1 MAGKLWDK
9 GYEPDKMI
17 EEYTVGDDRELDMRL
32 ARYDVEGS
40 LAHIAMLET
49 IGLLTAEELE
59 KLTAGLKEIAA
70 EIEAGRFE
78 IEPGTEDVHSQ
89 VELMLTRRLGD
100 AGKKIHSGRSRNDQV
115 LVDLKLFLRDEL
127 RQVADAVKRV
137 FDRLQE
143 QSEKYKEVLMP
154 GYTHLQIA
162 MPSSFGLWFGAY
174 AETLADDMRLVAAAW
189 HIANQNPLG
198 SAAGYGSSFP
208 LDRTMTTRLMG
219 FEELHYNVVAAQM
232 SRGKSE
238 RAAAAAI
245 AAVAATI
252 GRLAMDV
259 CLFMS
264 QNFGFVSLPDELTT
278 GSSIMPHKKNPDV
291 FEIMRGRCNRLQ
303 SVPNEIALLTTNLP
317 VGYHRDLQLLKD
329 ILFPAT
335 TEIKRT
341 LVDVR
346 LHACAHPRQRAHPRR
361 QKIRLSVHGGGRQPD
376 GAGGHALPR
385 SLQAGGHGRPKGRIH
400 AHTRGA
406 PHPRRQHRQPLH
418 GPDPPQDGARDAGVR
433 VGAARADNRRG
444 GEKQARTGNRRGGEM
459 QARCGQQARMFGR
472 SE

>member
-9 GYEPDKMI
+9 GFEPDTMI
-17 EEYTVGDDRELDMRL
+17 EEYTVGQDRELDLRL

-40 LAHIAMLET
+40 LAHIAMLEK
-49 IGLLTAEELE
+49 IGLLTADELRR
-59 KLTAGLKEIAA
+59 LTDGLHEIAA

-78 IEPGTEDVHSQ
+78 IEPDTEDVHSE
-89 VELMLTRRLGD
+89 VELLLTRRLGD
-100 AGKKIHSGRSRNDQV
+100 VGKKIHSGRSRNDQV

-127 RQVADAVKRV
+127 RGIARDVRTL

-143 QSEKYKEVLMP
+143 QSERYREVLMP

-174 AETLADDMRLVAAAW
+174 AETLVDDMRLIAAAW

-208 LDRTMTTRLMG
+208 LDRTMTTHLLG
-219 FEELHYNVVAAQM
+219 FETLHYNVVAAQM

-245 AAVAATI
+245 AAVAATV
-252 GRLAMDV
+252 GRMAMDL

-303 SVPNEIALLTTNLP
+303 ALPNEIALLTTNLP

-335 TEIKRT
+335 AEIRRT
-341 LVDVR
+341 LRMADFMLARLKVNDRILDERKYDYLFTVEDVNR
-346 LHACAHPRQRAHPRR
+346 L
-361 QKIRLSVHGGGRQPD
+361 V
-376 GAGGHALPR
+376 
-385 SLQAGGHGRPKGRIH
+385 LQ
-400 AHTRGA
+400 
-406 PHPRRQHRQPLH
+406 
-418 GPDPPQDGARDAGVR
+418 GVPFREAYRR
-433 VGAARADNRRG
+433 VGMAVQRGEYRPTREVHHTHEGSIGNLCTAEIRRKMETVMREFETPG
-444 GEKQARTGNRRGGEM
+444 M
-459 QARCGQQARMFGR
+459 
-472 SE
+472 

>member
-1 MAGKLWDK
+1 MAKLWDK
-9 GYEPDKMI
+9 GFEPDKMI
-17 EEYTVGDDRELDMRL
+17 EEYTVGDDRDLDMRL

-40 LAHIAMLET
+40 LAHIAMLEK
-49 IGLLTAEELE
+49 IGLLTAEELTT
-59 KLTAGLKEIAA
+59 LTAGLREIAA

-127 RQVADAVKRV
+127 RQTADAVKAV

-143 QSEKYKEVLMP
+143 LSERYKAVLMP

-174 AETLADDMRLVAAAW
+174 AETLVDDMRLVAAAW

-208 LDRTMTTRLMG
+208 LDRTMTTRLLG
-219 FEELHYNVVAAQM
+219 FGELHYNVVAAQM

-252 GRLAMDV
+252 GRLAMDA

-264 QNFGFVSLPDELTT
+264 QNFGFISLPDELTT

-317 VGYHRDLQLLKD
+317 VGYHRDLQLMKD

-335 TEIKRT
+335 AEIKRT
-341 LVDVR
+341 LRMCDFMLAHMRVNEHILEDRKYDYLFTVEDVNR
-346 LHACAHPRQRAHPRR
+346 LVLQGTPFREAYKEVGMAVQKGAYTPTREVHHTHEGSIGNLCTAEIR
-361 QKIRLSVHGGGRQPD
+361 QKME
-376 GAGGHALPR
+376 
-385 SLQAGGHGRPKGRIH
+385 
-400 AHTRGA
+400 
-406 PHPRRQHRQPLH
+406 
-418 GPDPPQDGARDAGVR
+418 R
-433 VGAARADNRRG
+433 VL
-444 GEKQARTGNRRGGEM
+444 EE
-459 QARCGQQARMFGR
+459 FV
-472 SE
+472 

>member
-1 MAGKLWDK
+1 MAKLWDK
-9 GYEPDKMI
+9 GFEPDKMI

-40 LAHIAMLET
+40 LAHIAMLEK
-49 IGLLTAEELE
+49 IGLLTAEELST
-59 KLTAGLKEIAA
+59 LTAGLREIAA

-127 RQVADAVKRV
+127 RQTADAVKVV

-143 QSEKYKEVLMP
+143 LSERYKAVLMP

-174 AETLADDMRLVAAAW
+174 AETLIDDMRLLAAAW

-208 LDRTMTTRLMG
+208 LDRTMTTRLLG
-219 FEELHYNVVAAQM
+219 FEALHYNVVAAQM

-238 RAAAAAI
+238 RAA
-245 AAVAATI
+245 VAATI
-252 GRLAMDV
+252 GRLAMDA

-264 QNFGFVSLPDELTT
+264 QNFGFISLPDELTT

-317 VGYHRDLQLLKD
+317 VGYHRDLQLMKD

-341 LVDVR
+341 LRMCDFMLAHLRVNEHILDDRKYDYLFTVEDVNR
-346 LHACAHPRQRAHPRR
+346 LVLQGTPFREAYKEVGMAVQKGAYTPTREVHHTHEGSIGNLCTAEIR
-361 QKIRLSVHGGGRQPD
+361 QKME
-376 GAGGHALPR
+376 
-385 SLQAGGHGRPKGRIH
+385 
-400 AHTRGA
+400 
-406 PHPRRQHRQPLH
+406 
-418 GPDPPQDGARDAGVR
+418 R
-433 VGAARADNRRG
+433 VL
-444 GEKQARTGNRRGGEM
+444 EE
-459 QARCGQQARMFGR
+459 FV
-472 SE
+472 

>member
-9 GYEPDKMI
+9 GFEPDAHI
-17 EEYTVGDDRELDMRL
+17 EAYTVGNDRELDLRL

-40 LAHIAMLET
+40 LAHITMLES
-49 IGLLTAEELE
+49 IGLLTRDELE
-59 KLTAGLKEIAA
+59 RLTAGLKEIAA

-78 IEPGTEDVHSQ
+78 IEPDTEDVHSQ
-89 VELMLTRRLGD
+89 VELLLTRRLGD
-100 AGKKIHSGRSRNDQV
+100 VGKKIHSGRSRNDQV

-127 RQVADAVKRV
+127 RQTAAAVRTL

-143 QSEKYKEVLMP
+143 LSERYRDVLMP
-154 GYTHLQIA
+154 GYTHLQVA

-174 AETLADDMRLVAAAW
+174 AETLVDDLRLVAAAY

-208 LDRTMTTRLMG
+208 LDRTMTTRLLG
-219 FEELHYNVVAAQM
+219 FETLHYNVVAAQM
-232 SRGKSE
+232 SRGKCE
-238 RAAAAAI
+238 RAAANAI
-245 AAVAATI
+245 AAVAATV

-291 FEIMRGRCNRLQ
+291 FEVMRGRCNRLQ

-317 VGYHRDLQLLKD
+317 SGYHRDLQLLKD

-335 TEIKRT
+335 SEIRRT
-341 LVDVR
+341 LAMCTFMVGNLRVNTHILEDARYDYLFTVEEVNR
-346 LHACAHPRQRAHPRR
+346 LV
-361 QKIRLSVHGGGRQPD
+361 LE
-376 GAGGHALPR
+376 
-385 SLQAGGHGRPKGRIH
+385 
-400 AHTRGA
+400 
-406 PHPRRQHRQPLH
+406 
-418 GPDPPQDGARDAGVR
+418 GVPFREAYRR
-433 VGAARADNRRG
+433 VGMEVQRGEYRPVKEVHHTHKGSIGRLCTEEIRRKM
-444 GEKQARTGNRRGGEM
+444 ESVMKE
-459 QARCGQQARMFGR
+459 F
-472 SE
+472 E